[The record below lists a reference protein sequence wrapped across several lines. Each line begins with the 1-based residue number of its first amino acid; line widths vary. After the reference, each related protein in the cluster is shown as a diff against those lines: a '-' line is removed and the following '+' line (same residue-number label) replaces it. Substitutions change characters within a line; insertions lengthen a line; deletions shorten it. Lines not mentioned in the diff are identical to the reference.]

1 MTISK
6 RLRHL
11 AYMSTALV
19 ASACWAAPAASADV
33 VSLDILPGLSAG
45 ATTQF
50 GVGCTYLVVAR
61 TDTPSGPRVDIQDYT
76 NESVMFPEELAWN
89 VDPYFSTPVVLGHK
103 LTLWTPTAPGEHSL
117 MAYETSAGGPVRT
130 VTVNPATPLDPG
142 CMVAP

>member
-1 MTISK
+1 M
-6 RLRHL
+6 
-11 AYMSTALV
+11 
-19 ASACWAAPAASADV
+19 
-33 VSLDILPGLSAG
+33 SLDILPGLSAG

-130 VTVNPATPLDPG
+130 VTVNPATPLGPG
-142 CMVAP
+142 CIVAP